1 MFDDKL
7 FEEWLDKKG
16 AEVLGKLGSEQP
28 IRAEEMMVL
37 VLKAQANHFIHLDSD
52 LRSEIQAFR
61 EDADRRFEA
70 VERRFEAVD
79 RRFEEVERRFEA
91 IDRRF
96 EAVDRRFEEVREDM
110 NRRFGE
116 VREDINKRFEAVD
129 RRFAS
134 TQWLIGIGFTLLVS
148 LMSVYQFLQ

>member
-28 IRAEEMMVL
+28 IRAEEMIIL

-70 VERRFEAVD
+70 VERRFE
-79 RRFEEVERRFEA
+79 EVERRFEA
-91 IDRRF
+91 VDKRFEEVREDMNRRF

-110 NRRFGE
+110 N
-116 VREDINKRFEAVD
+116 